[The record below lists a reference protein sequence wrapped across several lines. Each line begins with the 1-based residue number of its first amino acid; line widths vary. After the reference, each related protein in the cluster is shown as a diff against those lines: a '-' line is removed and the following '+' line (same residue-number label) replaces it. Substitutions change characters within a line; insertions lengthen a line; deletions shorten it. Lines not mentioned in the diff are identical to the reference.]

1 LDVQIRLQLSGFY
14 NGFQQRAHFS
24 VINPGALIVYSVIF
38 FMQIRNISHN
48 DKKVRSEIA
57 ELVGEPFS
65 WFERF
70 KMGGNRSPR
79 FRLIRAST
87 PIEALLAVDNRRWH
101 CNIELRPTGILL
113 AFRSLSETYAWIVPY
128 RNLSLFKSEDYLT
141 LYSAQYFAKLVWDD
155 RDKGAKKFLA
165 KLMSCKAKVHKDEA
179 MPA

>member
-1 LDVQIRLQLSGFY
+1 
-14 NGFQQRAHFS
+14 
-24 VINPGALIVYSVIF
+24 
-38 FMQIRNISHN
+38 
-48 DKKVRSEIA
+48 
-57 ELVGEPFS
+57 
-65 WFERF
+65 
-70 KMGGNRSPR
+70 
-79 FRLIRAST
+79 LIRAST